1 MTQRSISNT
10 IRAFALGAAV
20 TVAFAACESTT
31 EPTTQTST
39 PLSVYQ
45 LVLGTW
51 VQDDAGG
58 QTQYIQFADDGTA
71 AIWAEYESVTSQK
84 DLDVD
89 LNWEIKEEAPFDV
102 VIEGF
107 GVLTYDRGSDVL
119 LDGNG
124 SNYRRALLLS
134 IQ

>member
-1 MTQRSISNT
+1 MTQRSINNT
-10 IRAFALGAAV
+10 IRAVALGAAV
-20 TVAFAACESTT
+20 AVASAACESTT
-31 EPTTQTST
+31 EPTTQKST

-71 AIWAEYESVTSQK
+71 AIWAEYESLTSQR
-84 DLDVD
+84 DRDFD

-102 VIEGF
+102 VIQGF
-107 GVLTYDRGSDVL
+107 GVLTYDRGRDVL

-124 SNYRRALLLS
+124 SNYRRALLL
-134 IQ
+134 

>member
-31 EPTTQTST
+31 EPTPQSST

-58 QTQYIQFADDGTA
+58 QGAQYIQFADDGTA
-71 AIWAEYESVTSQK
+71 AVWAGYESVTSEK
-84 DLDVD
+84 ARDFD
-89 LNWEIKEEAPFDV
+89 LNWEIKEEAPLDV
-102 VIEGF
+102 VIQGF

-124 SNYRRALLLS
+124 SNYRRALLL
-134 IQ
+134 

>member
-20 TVAFAACESTT
+20 TVAFACESTT

-51 VQDDAGG
+51 VQALGRKRVELPPRPITDRSSRGEIG
-58 QTQYIQFADDGTA
+58 QKTRRPYKKRNH
-71 AIWAEYESVTSQK
+71 SS
-84 DLDVD
+84 
-89 LNWEIKEEAPFDV
+89 P
-102 VIEGF
+102 
-107 GVLTYDRGSDVL
+107 RRS
-119 LDGNG
+119 
-124 SNYRRALLLS
+124 SRRA
-134 IQ
+134 

>member
-10 IRAFALGAAV
+10 IRAVALGAAV
-20 TVAFAACESTT
+20 AVASVACESTT
-31 EPTTQTST
+31 EPTPQPRT

-71 AIWAEYESVTSQK
+71 AIWAEYESVTSQR
-84 DLDVD
+84 DRDFD

-124 SNYRRALLLS
+124 SNYRRALLL
-134 IQ
+134 